1 MTRKSGFYVAREI
14 IDGLWI
20 GSSAD
25 ARDPTFLRRHR
36 IGLVV
41 NCTRTVP
48 FNCKGLLGYRVAI
61 DDNMDENETI
71 YNYFPTT
78 SRIID
83 EALESGKGVLVHC
96 YAGISRSSS
105 VVAAYLMYKLGLSP
119 TEAIRIIRSQKPETF
134 KPYIVFLPALRKY
147 HSTM

>member
-1 MTRKSGFYVAREI
+1 VRSGFYEAREI

-25 ARDPTFLRRHR
+25 ARNAGFIRRHK
-36 IGLVV
+36 IGLIV
-41 NCTRTVP
+41 NCSKTVP
-48 FNCKGLLGYRVAI
+48 FSFKGVLGYRVNI
-61 DDNMDENETI
+61 DDHPSENEVL
-71 YNYFPTT
+71 YNYLPTT

-105 VVAAYLMYKLGLSP
+105 VTAAYLIYKLGLTP
-119 TEAIRIIRSQKPETF
+119 EQAIHAIQSQKPETF
-134 KPYIVFLPALRKY
+134 RPSPVFYRALRRY
-147 HSTM
+147 YLEH